1 MREEDNTSMICTVL
15 LVLYVAKS
23 TDQSCV
29 LLYDSQAAN
38 ISYVCI
44 IPLYGSLILKMVELP
59 MNYVS

>member
-1 MREEDNTSMICTVL
+1 MICTVL

-23 TDQSCV
+23 KDRSCV

-44 IPLYGSLILKMVELP
+44 IRLYGSLTLKMVELP